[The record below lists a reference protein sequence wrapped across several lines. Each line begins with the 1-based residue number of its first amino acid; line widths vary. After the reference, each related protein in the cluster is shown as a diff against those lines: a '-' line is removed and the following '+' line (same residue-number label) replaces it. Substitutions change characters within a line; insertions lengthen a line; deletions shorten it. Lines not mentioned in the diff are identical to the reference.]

1 MHEITLEGP
10 PYQRGL
16 KHGQT
21 FAKEISSTY
30 EAIREAI
37 KVEWSKAKIQLLH
50 RLLKNVEEPF
60 PDLAEEINGI
70 SEGSGM
76 PLDDILLLNFYHGLE
91 AVDFQCTNLG
101 FINKEQG
108 AIHGKTGDAED
119 YHSPF
124 YLLEIV
130 HPDKGASFI
139 NVGFVGTVWTEAGL
153 NSVGLS
159 CGQSSCPSISG
170 QDGRGI
176 SVLVMPRPLLQHCS
190 SVEEGIEF
198 LAKYP
203 MAGKGLNIFLADSA
217 GNVAVVEKS
226 YTKQAVRK
234 MEDEV
239 VWNTNHF
246 LDKELAK
253 YNSTKAE
260 KDMKESQGRYS
271 YLEKVLKEERV
282 PHTVEEMKKIL
293 SHHEQSETG
302 SVCKHPDKENDNRT
316 HFGAIFIPKE
326 KKALI
331 THGNPCENE
340 FKEYKV

>member
-1 MHEITLEGP
+1 MHEITLKGS

-21 FAKEISSTY
+21 FAKEIRSTY
-30 EAIREAI
+30 EAICEDLKI
-37 KVEWSKAKIQLLH
+37 EWSEAKAKLLH
-50 RLLKNVEEPF
+50 RLFRNVEEPF
-60 PDLAEEINGI
+60 PDLAEEIKGI
-70 SEGSGM
+70 SEGAGM
-76 PLDDILLLNFYHGLE
+76 PLDDILLLNFYHGLS

-101 FINKEQG
+101 FTNKQQG

-124 YLLEIV
+124 YLVEMV
-130 HPDKGASFI
+130 HPDEGASFI
-139 NVGFVGTVWTEAGL
+139 NVCFVGTVWTEAGV
-153 NSVGLS
+153 NSIGLS
-159 CGQSSCPSISG
+159 CGQSSCPTITG

-176 SVLVMPRPLLQHCS
+176 PVLVMPRPLLQRCG

-198 LAKYP
+198 LAKHS

-226 YTKQAVRK
+226 YTKQAVRR
-234 MEDEV
+234 MEDGA

-246 LDKELAK
+246 LDKELAQ
-253 YNSTKAE
+253 YNLPETDKGTRSTL
-260 KDMKESQGRYS
+260 GRYT
-271 YLEKVLKEERV
+271 YLEKVLKEQRV

-293 SHHEQSETG
+293 TNHAEPGVGAICRHTDRGDTS
-302 SVCKHPDKENDNRT
+302 RT
-316 HFGAIFIPKE
+316 HFAAIFIPKE

-340 FKEYKV
+340 FKEYKL